1 MTNIPKY
8 PSKGE
13 GETSRKVPLRR
24 VLCNQFP
31 VELKKVKTE
40 MIKPNVHI
48 LNMLN
53 LFRSGNKMEQK
64 LGPDA

>member
-13 GETSRKVPLRR
+13 GETSRKVE
-24 VLCNQFP
+24 FP
-31 VELKKVKTE
+31 VEFKKVKTE

-53 LFRSGNKMEQK
+53 LFHSGNKMEQK